1 MYYAMSRTE
10 QINEI
15 YRRLQAHKKKRK
27 AINDSLKDALAANDS
42 YRELV
47 DELKTAREAKKSIES
62 QIKESLPEE
71 TRELKKLDEHITAD
85 TQLLADLAF
94 SAMTEQETVE
104 IADEER
110 GPMVPQLTVKFIKKD
125 ARQSKS

>member
-1 MYYAMSRTE
+1 MSRTE

-15 YRRLQAHKKKRK
+15 YRRLQEYKKKRK
-27 AINDSLKDALAANDS
+27 AIKDSLKDALASNDT

-71 TRELKKLDEHITAD
+71 TRELKKLDEHIAAD

-94 SAMTEQETVE
+94 SAMTEQESVE

-110 GPMVPQLTVKFIKKD
+110 GPVIPQLSVKFV
-125 ARQSKS
+125 RKSG